1 MRKRMRGSVFT
12 NFQEMVEAQFG
23 MACWETLLANCDL
36 PSGGIYTASENYDDQ
51 EILSLVVALSDETN
65 IPVNQLVEAF
75 GRYLYKGLMHS
86 LPPSMRDYPDL
97 WTLLEAVDSVI
108 HVEVHKLYPDAVTP
122 KLIVQEKFDTG
133 VKLYYQS
140 PRKMCLLA
148 IGLVH
153 QAAESFG
160 MSVSITHECCMHEGA
175 DHCLLLV
182 EQEQVKQD

>member
-1 MRKRMRGSVFT
+1 MKGTVFT
-12 NFQEMVEAQFG
+12 NFQEMVEDQFG
-23 MACWETLLANCDL
+23 MECWETLLTNCDL
-36 PSGGIYTASENYDDQ
+36 PSDGIYTTAETYDDG
-51 EILSLVVALSDETN
+51 EVLSLTVALSDYTQV
-65 IPVNQLVEAF
+65 PVPQLVEAF
-75 GRYLYKGLMHS
+75 GRYLYPSLIHS

-122 KLIVQEKFDTG
+122 KLMVQEKFDSG

-182 EQEQVKQD
+182 EKEHVKQD